1 MGNSARALRIE
12 GWCAPNFAKMEVKT
26 VEHKAHKRRQE
37 EALEAALRTPAV
49 PRTPP
54 PHTHTV
60 FVCRKVRTNGS

>member
-12 GWCAPNFAKMEVKT
+12 GWCAPNFAKMEAKT

-49 PRTPP
+49 LRTIPP
-54 PHTHTV
+54 THTV